1 MLTGKAVEWG
11 EARMSN
17 DANQESEGLPRQAEG
32 DSHPSDFE
40 DPVLRRVLHVEL
52 PPRLPGPGERF
63 GGPEGRRYEV
73 LGQVG
78 RGAMGQVFRARDEV
92 LHRTVALKFLAPR
105 TGLAEEAL
113 REARAVARL
122 DHENIVRIF
131 DVSEWCGTPGG
142 TCVPFLVM
150 EYLEGESL
158 AALLRRHR
166 PGLKQA
172 LDILG
177 AVAEGLTHAHERHLI
192 HRDLKP
198 SNIFLTRQGT
208 VKLLDFG
215 LCHRVAAS
223 GPDAPHLP
231 TAGTPAYMAP
241 EQWRGEPQDTRTDIW
256 AAGVVLFEMLA
267 GTLPFPASTL
277 EALREWVTSADPTP
291 PVRACRPDLPPEVE
305 PLLATALAKDPARRF
320 PSARELREEVRELQ
334 GRLLETGHEAPHA
347 TALQRRQV
355 TLVSCV
361 LTRREGAGAPSAAE
375 DPGEL
380 EAVFHETCART
391 IRAHGGAVP
400 LSLGDEV
407 LACFG
412 RSQVREDDSQRA
424 VRAGLELVRSL
435 GAALPGMAVKVG
447 IHTDMVALDEQA
459 PGQRGG
465 GLVIRGQAPKVAAW
479 LAGQARPGEV
489 LLGETTWKSV
499 RETFESTALGPR
511 TFEGLLGSLS
521 VSVHRV
527 SRERDEA
534 RFERMLAAD
543 GGLTPLVGRSA
554 ELGWLLSLW
563 EQAQRGHGAF
573 VLVSGEAG
581 IGKSR
586 LIRELGERIPA
597 ESATRIRFQ
606 CWSRPGT
613 TAHQPLQRLLEAL
626 FQLPPGEEPRARVP
640 EWVERLAALGA
651 SEQQVRLIGLLLGLP
666 TAQDSPV
673 HQLTPERRREKAF
686 EALVD
691 LTLRMARQRP
701 LLVFVADLH
710 WADAS
715 VLELLSCLLERIER
729 ERVLVVFSTRPEL
742 RLGWARRPWL
752 HVLSLDRLPA
762 EQAAALVRETARGRQ
777 LSEDTV
783 QALVKRTDG
792 IPLFI
797 REMTRMVLEGGAA
810 ASIPVTLHELLLARL
825 DMLPSRQKSLLQL
838 CAVVGRDV
846 TRELLSALSDRDEAA
861 LRRELA
867 GLVEAGFLREEG
879 TRPTYQFRYAL
890 TQEVAAQSLTPGAR
904 RQHHRKVAR
913 VLEERFPE
921 VVEARPE
928 VLAYHHAEAGAP
940 EWALPYQVRAG
951 QLASQRSALREAV
964 SHYTRALEL
973 LRGLPHAERLVH
985 EELRILLALGPP
997 LTHLRGYR
1005 AHEVERTY
1013 ARARR
1018 LLHRAGDALP
1028 ELDLSPW
1035 GPFTYY
1041 LARGEFRQAHE
1052 LAGLLVELGERH
1064 HDRVLL
1070 ILGHR
1075 MRAAGF
1081 VAWGRM
1087 REALDSLDGA
1097 MACARFEL
1105 EQHRRIAVR
1114 HGTDPWTTAL
1124 AYAALIHSVRG
1135 QPEEARRYS
1144 RGALEMASHIGHA
1157 QTTAYVLTYVAMG
1170 SQYRNEPEPTLAW
1183 AEQLHALTNERSFWI
1198 WGSWATILEGWARA
1212 QLGQP
1217 REGLALIARELASWK
1232 ERGIRLGVP
1241 SCLAMLAEIHL
1252 KLGQL
1257 EEGLAAVH
1265 EARAEQNA
1273 TGERTY
1279 EAELYRVE
1287 GELLRATGRERKAKS
1302 RFLHAIET
1310 AHAQDAGLFEL
1321 RATSG
1326 LCRLLRDM
1334 GRLELARQV
1343 LQRART
1349 RFGEHLDSP
1358 DHREASALMKE
1369 LMEYA
1374 SLEARG

>member
-1 MLTGKAVEWG
+1 
-11 EARMSN
+11 MSR
-17 DANQESEGLPRQAEG
+17 DANQESEGLPRPEVTDSQASE
-32 DSHPSDFE
+32 FE
-40 DPVLRRVLHVEL
+40 DSVLQRVLHVEL

-73 LGQVG
+73 LEQVG

-92 LHRTVALKFLAPR
+92 LHREVALKFLAPR
-105 TGLAEEAL
+105 TGLSEEAL

-142 TCVPFLVM
+142 AKVPFLVM

-158 AALLRRHR
+158 AARLRRHR
-166 PGLKQA
+166 PGLKQV
-172 LDILG
+172 LDILA

-223 GPDAPHLP
+223 GPAAPHLP

-267 GTLPFPASTL
+267 GVLPFPAPTL
-277 EALREWVTSADPTP
+277 AALREWVTSAEPTP
-291 PVRACRPDLPPEVE
+291 PVRARCPDIPREVE
-305 PLLATALAKDPARRF
+305 LLVATALAKEPSRRF
-320 PSARELREEVRELQ
+320 PSARELREELREVQ

-361 LTRREGAGAPSAAE
+361 LTRLDGAGGPSAAE

-380 EAVFHETCART
+380 EAAFHETCAKT
-391 IRAHGGAVP
+391 IHGHGGSVP

-412 RSQVREDDSQRA
+412 WSQVREDDSARA
-424 VRAGLELVRSL
+424 VRAGLELVRSA

-465 GLVIRGQAPKVAAW
+465 LVIRGQAPKVAAW
-479 LAGQARPGEV
+479 LARQARPGEV
-489 LLGETTWKSV
+489 LLGEATWKSV
-499 RETFESTALGPR
+499 RETFEATALGPR
-511 TFEGLLGSLS
+511 TFEGLSGSQS
-521 VSVHRV
+521 VGLHRV
-527 SRERDEA
+527 SRERDEDA

-554 ELGWLLSLW
+554 ELAWLLSLW
-563 EQAQRGHGAF
+563 KQAVRGQGAF

-586 LIRELGERIPA
+586 LIRELGECIPA
-597 ESATRIRFQ
+597 ESATRVRFQ

-613 TAHQPLQRLLEAL
+613 TAHPPLHGLIAALL
-626 FQLPPGEEPRARVP
+626 QLPPGEELPSRAR
-640 EWVERLAALGA
+640 EWEKRLEALGA
-651 SEQQVRLIGLLLGLP
+651 GEEHVRLIGQLLCLP
-666 TAQDSPV
+666 TAPHDPV
-673 HQLTPERRREKAF
+673 HPLTPERRREKAF
-686 EALVD
+686 EALAD
-691 LTLRMARQRP
+691 LTLRMASQRP
-701 LLVFVADLH
+701 VLVFVADLH
-710 WADAS
+710 QADAS
-715 VLELLSCLLERIER
+715 VLEFLCFLLERIER
-729 ERVLVVFSTRPEL
+729 ARVLVVFSTRPEL
-742 RLGWARRPWL
+742 RLRWPRRPWL
-752 HVLSLDRLPA
+752 HHLCLDRLPA
-762 EQAAALVRETARGRQ
+762 EQAAALVRETARGRT
-777 LSEDTV
+777 LPEDTV

-797 REMTRMVLEGGAA
+797 REMTRMVLEGGPA
-810 ASIPVTLHELLLARL
+810 ASIPVTLHELLLARI

-846 TRELLSALSDRDEAA
+846 TRELLSALSDRNEAA

-879 TRPTYQFRYAL
+879 TKPTYTFRYAL
-890 TQEVAAQSLTPGAR
+890 TQEVAAHSLTRSAR
-904 RQHHRKVAR
+904 RQHHQKVAR
-913 VLEERFPE
+913 VLEDRFPE

-928 VLAYHHAEAGAP
+928 VLAYHHAEAGEP
-940 EWALPYQVRAG
+940 EWALPYQIRAG
-951 QLASQRSALREAV
+951 LLASQRSSLQEAV

-1005 AHEVERTY
+1005 SPEVERTY
-1013 ARARR
+1013 ARARK
-1018 LLHRAGDALP
+1018 LLHRVGDALP
-1028 ELDLSPW
+1028 ELDLSLW
-1035 GPFTYY
+1035 GPFTYC
-1041 LARGEFRQAHE
+1041 LARGEFRQGHE
-1052 LAGLLVELGERH
+1052 LARLLVELGERH

-1070 ILGHR
+1070 MLGHR
-1075 MRAAGF
+1075 MRATGF
-1081 VAWGRM
+1081 AAWGRM
-1087 REALDSLDGA
+1087 REALDALECA

-1105 EQHRRIAVR
+1105 EQHRRIAAR

-1124 AYAALIHSVRG
+1124 AYAAFIHSVRG
-1135 QPEEARRYS
+1135 QPEEAWRYS
-1144 RGALEMASHIGHA
+1144 RGALEMATHIGHA
-1157 QTTAYVLTYVAMG
+1157 QTLAYVLTYLAMG
-1170 SQYRNEPEPTLAW
+1170 SQLRHEPEPTLKW
-1183 AEQLHALTNERSFWI
+1183 AEQLHALANERSFWI
-1198 WGSWATILEGWARA
+1198 WGSWATLFEGWARA
-1212 QLGQP
+1212 WLGQP
-1217 REGLALIARELASWK
+1217 RVGVELIERELASWK
-1232 ERGIRLGVP
+1232 ERGIRFGVP
-1241 SCLAMLAEIHL
+1241 HGLGLLAEIHL
-1252 KLGQL
+1252 KLGQH
-1257 EEGLAAVH
+1257 EEGLAAAH
-1265 EARAEQNA
+1265 EARAEQSA

-1287 GELLRATGRERKAKS
+1287 GELLRAMGRERKARS
-1302 RFLHAIET
+1302 RFIHAIET
-1310 AHAQDAGLFEL
+1310 AHKQDAGLFEL
-1321 RATSG
+1321 RATSS
-1326 LCRLLRDM
+1326 LCRLLRDT
-1334 GRLELARQV
+1334 GRFDVARQV

-1358 DHREASALMKE
+1358 DHREASALMRE
-1369 LMEYA
+1369 L
-1374 SLEARG
+1374 LECAYQGRCDSSALHR